1 MNSKFKDELNAALSK
16 VIKQNAIIGDETN
29 KVFDEFETLFNIQL
43 KNSLTLLIEKLE
55 YITKNDLDK
64 GIKYYDSNVYNF
76 LNTFTDKNLFSDE
89 VEIAVMAKIAN
100 ELNLVSNRI
109 YRKYEND
116 KFEAKYNKEKE
127 QFFKEKKDSEF
138 IDTK

>member
-1 MNSKFKDELNAALSK
+1 MNSKFKDDLNAALSK
-16 VIKQNAIIGDETN
+16 VIKQSAIVGDETN

-43 KNSLTLLIEKLE
+43 KNSLTVLIEKLE
-55 YITKNDLDK
+55 YIIKNDLDK
-64 GIKYYDSNVYNF
+64 GIKYYNSNVYNF
-76 LNTFTDKNLFSDE
+76 LNTFTNKNLFSDE

-116 KFEAKYNKEKE
+116 KFEAEYNKEKE

-138 IDTK
+138 TDTK